1 MNCID
6 TDTYLSTLNFMIS
19 GRRQNLCWLM
29 SHCNIDRPDAWRD
42 AQFANI
48 QAELDALVT
57 ELELAKES
65 FGERGA

>member
-1 MNCID
+1 MDCLN
-6 TDTYLSTLNFMIS
+6 TDVYFSALNFLIS

-29 SHCNIDRPDAWRD
+29 SHCNVERQDSWRD
-42 AQFANI
+42 AQFAKI

-65 FGERGA
+65 FGGAGA